1 MPDKMEKITSIS
13 AEKETDAPFLGRS
26 ILIVDDDRLSRS
38 SMLRNLQNDSQEM
51 GYAVKGSENGFQA
64 LDMLDTES
72 FDLVLTDL
80 LMPDMDGIEL
90 LKQIKKRSPKTVVII
105 ITGYGTLSSSID
117 AMRFGAYDYILKP
130 WSEGELRLRI
140 RKGLEKRI
148 LEERL
153 KESEERYRDLYNN
166 APDMY
171 FMIDNEGIIR
181 DGNLALQKTLG
192 YESSEILNSPVWDF
206 LPEESGLI
214 ARKALAK
221 IADGAEKIVGLD
233 IQLRTKDGKLIDTIM
248 NANIVRIPHRDKYL
262 IRTILRDITERKA
275 LEKEIGDQKD
285 LLDNIVT
292 NMNDGLLLVDKQYRI
307 EFMNRS
313 LIQIFGDHTGE
324 ICYEAFSNLDN
335 PCDFCPLEMILKNRR
350 PGRNFITKNFKGR
363 TLEISTSVLRRKGD
377 EPRILEVIR
386 DITER
391 KLLEEHL
398 KESESKRIKELKER
412 YQFGNII
419 GKSHK
424 MQEIYELI
432 EVVAQGTSTVLLQG
446 ESGTGKE
453 LIARA
458 IHYNSPRHDKPFIEV
473 TCSAL
478 SEHLLESELFGHV
491 RGAFTGAIRD
501 KIGRFELANGGT
513 IFLDEVGELSP
524 ATQVKLLRVLQEHTF
539 EKVGGEHTIS
549 VDVRVVAA
557 TNKELRKAV
566 EEKEFR
572 DDLYYRL
579 NVVPIY
585 LPPLRERKEDIPIL
599 VEHFVEKFRM
609 RMGKSIKAISPEAMD
624 LLMEYDWPGNVR
636 ELENAIEHGFV
647 RSKNDIIQHGNLPRD
662 IREQQPLYYQED
674 RQDYEKKLQ
683 LLQVLERHN
692 WHLGH
697 AAEELGI
704 NRSTLWRRMKKY
716 KIKK

>member
-1 MPDKMEKITSIS
+1 
-13 AEKETDAPFLGRS
+13 
-26 ILIVDDDRLSRS
+26 
-38 SMLRNLQNDSQEM
+38 
-51 GYAVKGSENGFQA
+51 
-64 LDMLDTES
+64 
-72 FDLVLTDL
+72 
-80 LMPDMDGIEL
+80 
-90 LKQIKKRSPKTVVII
+90 
-105 ITGYGTLSSSID
+105 
-117 AMRFGAYDYILKP
+117 
-130 WSEGELRLRI
+130 
-140 RKGLEKRI
+140 
-148 LEERL
+148 
-153 KESEERYRDLYNN
+153 
-166 APDMY
+166 
-171 FMIDNEGIIR
+171 
-181 DGNLALQKTLG
+181 
-192 YESSEILNSPVWDF
+192 
-206 LPEESGLI
+206 
-214 ARKALAK
+214 
-221 IADGAEKIVGLD
+221 
-233 IQLRTKDGKLIDTIM
+233 
-248 NANIVRIPHRDKYL
+248 
-262 IRTILRDITERKA
+262 
-275 LEKEIGDQKD
+275 
-285 LLDNIVT
+285 
-292 NMNDGLLLVDKQYRI
+292 
-307 EFMNRS
+307 
-313 LIQIFGDHTGE
+313 
-324 ICYEAFSNLDN
+324 
-335 PCDFCPLEMILKNRR
+335 MILKNRR

-363 TLEISTSVLRRKGD
+363 TLEISTSVLKRKGD
-377 EPRILEVIR
+377 DPRILEVIR

-391 KLLEEHL
+391 KRLEEHL
-398 KESESKRIKELKER
+398 KESEYKRIKELKER

-458 IHYNSPRHDKPFIEV
+458 IHYNSPRHNKPFIEV

-539 EKVGGEHTIS
+539 EKVGGEHTIH

-599 VEHFVEKFRM
+599 VEHFVEKFCM
-609 RMGKSIKAISPEAMD
+609 RMGKSIKGVSPEAMD

-647 RSKNDIIQHGNLPRD
+647 RSKSDIIQHGNLPRD
-662 IREQQPLYYQED
+662 IREQQPMYYQED

-697 AAEELGI
+697 AAEDLGI

>member
-1 MPDKMEKITSIS
+1 MSEDLKNAP
-13 AEKETDAPFLGRS
+13 PFLTTSTSGPPFRGRS
-26 ILIVDDDRLSRS
+26 VLVVDDDRLARS
-38 SMLRNLQNDSQEM
+38 SLLRNLQNDSREM
-51 GYAVKGSENGFQA
+51 GYAVKGAENGGEA
-64 LDMLDTES
+64 LEMFKDES

-80 LMPDMDGIEL
+80 LMPDIDGIEL
-90 LKQIKKRSPKTVVII
+90 LKKIKSLSPNTEVVI
-105 ITGYGTLSSSID
+105 ITGYGTLSSAID
-117 AMRFGAYDYILKP
+117 AMRHGAYDYILKP

-140 RKGLEKRI
+140 RKGLEKRV

-153 KESEERYRDLYNN
+153 RESEERYRDLYDH

-171 FMIDNEGIIR
+171 LTIDDAGIIR
-181 DGNLALQKTLG
+181 DGNLALLQTLG
-192 YESSEILNSPVWDF
+192 YGSSEIINRPFWDF
-206 LPEESGLI
+206 LGEESI
-214 ARKALAK
+214 PTAQKALVML
-221 IADGAEKIVGLD
+221 ADGAERIEGLD
-233 IQLRTKDGKLIDTIM
+233 LRLITKEGASRDTIM
-248 NANIVRIPHRDKYL
+248 NANLVKVPDQDVFL
-262 IRTILRDITERKA
+262 IRTLLRDITERKA
-275 LEKEIGDQKD
+275 LEKEISDQKD
-285 LLDNIVT
+285 LLDSIVT
-292 NMNDGLLLVDKQYRI
+292 NMSDGLLLVDKDYRI
-307 EFMNRS
+307 HFMNRS

-324 ICYEAFSNLDN
+324 ICHQVFSSAEG
-335 PCDFCPLEMILKNRR
+335 PCDFCPMEMILKNRR
-350 PGRNFITKNFKGR
+350 PGANFITRNCKGR
-363 TLEISTSVLRRKGD
+363 TLEISASVLRRKGED
-377 EPRILEVIR
+377 LRVLEVIR

-391 KLLEEHL
+391 KRLEEHL
-398 KESESKRIKELKER
+398 KESETKRIKELKER
-412 YQFGNII
+412 YEFGNII

-458 IHYNSPRHDKPFIEV
+458 IHYNSPRHNKPFIEV

-491 RGAFTGAIRD
+491 RGSFTGAIRD
-501 KIGRFELANGGT
+501 KTGRFELADGGT

-539 EKVGGEHTIS
+539 EKVGGESTIH

-557 TNKELRKAV
+557 TNKELRRAV

-585 LPPLRERKEDIPIL
+585 IPPLRDRKEDIPLL
-599 VEHFVEKFRM
+599 VDHFIVKFGK
-609 RMGKSIKAISPEAMD
+609 RMGKEIKGISPEALD

-647 RSKNDIIQHGNLPRD
+647 RALTEIIQPANLPRD

-674 RQDYEKKLQ
+674 RQDYEKKIQ

-697 AAEELGI
+697 AADELGI

>member
-1 MPDKMEKITSIS
+1 MSDDLKNIPPLTTTSTS
-13 AEKETDAPFLGRS
+13 GPPFRGRS
-26 ILIVDDDRLSRS
+26 VLVVDDDRLARS
-38 SMLRNLQNDSQEM
+38 SLLRNLQHDSKEM
-51 GYAVKGSENGFQA
+51 GYTVKGAENGGEAIEMFK
-64 LDMLDTES
+64 DES

-80 LMPDMDGIEL
+80 LMPDIDGIEL
-90 LKQIKKRSPKTVVII
+90 LKGIKTRSPNTEVII
-105 ITGYGTLSSSID
+105 ITGYGTLSSAID
-117 AMRFGAYDYILKP
+117 AMRHGAYDYILKP
-130 WSEGELRLRI
+130 WPEGELRLRI
-140 RKGLEKRI
+140 RKGLEKRV

-153 KESEERYRDLYNN
+153 RESEERYRDLYDH

-171 FMIDNEGIIR
+171 LTIDDAGIIR
-181 DGNLALQKTLG
+181 DGNLALLQTLG
-192 YESSEILNSPVWDF
+192 YESSAIINHPFWDF
-206 LPEESGLI
+206 LGEESVST
-214 ARKALAK
+214 AQKAFVML
-221 IADGAEKIVGLD
+221 ADGAERIEGLD
-233 IQLRTKDGKLIDTIM
+233 LRLLTGNGASRDTIM
-248 NANIVRIPHRDKYL
+248 NANLVRVPHQDAFL
-262 IRTILRDITERKA
+262 IRALLRDITERKA

-285 LLDNIVT
+285 LLDSIVT
-292 NMNDGLLLVDKQYRI
+292 NMSDGLLLVDKDYRI
-307 EFMNRS
+307 NFMNRS

-324 ICYEAFSNLDN
+324 VCYEAFSELGA
-335 PCDFCPLEMILKNRR
+335 PCDFCPMEMILKNRR
-350 PGRNFITKNFKGR
+350 PGANFITRNFKGR
-363 TLEISTSVLRRKGD
+363 TLEISASVLRRKGED
-377 EPRILEVIR
+377 LRVLEVIR

-391 KLLEEHL
+391 KRLEEHL
-398 KESESKRIKELKER
+398 KESETKRIKDLKER
-412 YQFGNII
+412 YNFGNII

-491 RGAFTGAIRD
+491 RGSFTGAIRD
-501 KIGRFELANGGT
+501 KTGRFELADDGT
-513 IFLDEVGELSP
+513 IFLDEVGEISP
-524 ATQVKLLRVLQEHTF
+524 ATQVKLLRVLQEHAF
-539 EKVGGEHTIS
+539 EKVGGESTIH
-549 VDVRVVAA
+549 VDVRVIAA
-557 TNKELRKAV
+557 TNKDLRKAV

-585 LPPLRERKEDIPIL
+585 ISPLRDRKEDIPLL
-599 VEHFVEKFRM
+599 VDHFIEKFGK
-609 RMGKSIKAISPEAMD
+609 RMGKDIKGIAPEAMD
-624 LLMEYDWPGNVR
+624 HLMEYDWPGNVR

-647 RSKNDIIQHGNLPRD
+647 RALSDIIQPANLPRD
-662 IREQQPLYYQED
+662 IREQQPLYYKED
-674 RQDYEKKLQ
+674 RQDYEKKIQ

-697 AAEELGI
+697 AADELGV